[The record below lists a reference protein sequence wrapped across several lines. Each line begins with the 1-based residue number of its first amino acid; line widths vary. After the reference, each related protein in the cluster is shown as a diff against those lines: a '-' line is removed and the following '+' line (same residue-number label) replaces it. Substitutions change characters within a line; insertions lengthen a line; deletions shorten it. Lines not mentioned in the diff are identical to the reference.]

1 MTQKPLVLI
10 AGPTASGKSALAI
23 SFARL
28 GSGEIINA
36 DASQVY
42 RDLRILSARPSVD
55 DEQNV
60 PHHLFGFMDGA
71 QACSTALW
79 RDHAVQVMDS
89 VHQRDKLPIFVGGTG
104 LYLRTLLLGIADVPE
119 IAPAI
124 RSEIRNLPIAALRTA
139 LAQED
144 AVIAERLNPADRQR
158 QARALEVIRA
168 TGKSLLFWQ
177 QQKQGGLLHRQDIGP
192 ILRIVLLPDRATLY
206 ARCDSRFQ
214 AMMAA
219 GALAEVA
226 ALKARYLAPTL
237 PVMKAVGVPELLAHL
252 SGACSET
259 ESVAAATLATRHYA
273 KRQYTWMRNQ
283 FGDWHRLEKFGERLV
298 NADLAILLREYGLT
312 VK

>member
-1 MTQKPLVLI
+1 
-10 AGPTASGKSALAI
+10 
-23 SFARL
+23 
-28 GSGEIINA
+28 
-36 DASQVY
+36 
-42 RDLRILSARPSVD
+42 
-55 DEQNV
+55 
-60 PHHLFGFMDGA
+60 
-71 QACSTALW
+71 
-79 RDHAVQVMDS
+79 
-89 VHQRDKLPIFVGGTG
+89 
-104 LYLRTLLLGIADVPE
+104 
-119 IAPAI
+119 
-124 RSEIRNLPIAALRTA
+124 
-139 LAQED
+139 
-144 AVIAERLNPADRQR
+144 
-158 QARALEVIRA
+158 
-168 TGKSLLFWQ
+168 
-177 QQKQGGLLHRQDIGP
+177 
-192 ILRIVLLPDRATLY
+192 VLLPDRATLY